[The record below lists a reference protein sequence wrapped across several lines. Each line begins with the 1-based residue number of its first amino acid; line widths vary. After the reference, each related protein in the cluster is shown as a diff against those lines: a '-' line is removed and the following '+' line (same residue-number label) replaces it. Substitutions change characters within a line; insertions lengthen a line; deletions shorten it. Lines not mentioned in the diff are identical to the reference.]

1 MLSVLMKDLVDELA
15 LVEVIEDKLKGEMM
29 DLQHGNLFLRTPK
42 IVSDEDYS
50 VTADSKMVIITMGAC
65 QQEGESR
72 LNLVQSNVNIFK
84 FIIPN
89 VVKYS
94 PNCKLL
100 IVSNPLDVLTY
111 VAREDKQ
118 LFQKPYYWKW
128 L

>member
-65 QQEGESR
+65 QQQGESR

-111 VAREDKQ
+111 VAREDMQ